1 MAATGRTFWPLLT
14 LVLAAC
20 GGDDDGPDAGPPIGG
35 TVELGTGTN
44 AFEPVAEESEQGL
57 VSGPQG
63 GHHFIVHARMTGLVP
78 GDPTSP
84 GEIGNPSTVFTVENE
99 AGERLDIDM
108 APYRLGYE
116 ELDDDGVYTL
126 PGGRI
131 CQVLEDAVEEIDGGH
146 VLLRVEVTDARDRI
160 ATDEVW
166 VNAFLI
172 PIDDTLPDA
181 GP

>member
-1 MAATGRTFWPLLT
+1 MGATGRYPWPLL

-20 GGDDDGPDAGPPIGG
+20 GGDDDGPDSGPPVGG
-35 TVELGTGTN
+35 TVELGTGTIS
-44 AFEPVAEESEQGL
+44 FEEIEPESDLGL

-63 GHHFIVHARMTGLVP
+63 GHHFVVHARMTGLVP

-84 GEIGNPSTVFTVENE
+84 GEIGNPSTKFTVESE
-99 AGERLDIDM
+99 DGERLDIDM

-116 ELDDDGVYTL
+116 ELADDGVYTL

-131 CQVLEDAVEEIDGGH
+131 CQVREDAVEAIDGGR
-146 VLLRVEVTDARDRI
+146 VRLRVVVTDARDRI
-160 ATDEVW
+160 ATDDVW
-166 VNAFLI
+166 VNAYLI
-172 PIDDTLPDA
+172 VPDA